1 MTRKSL
7 YAALP
12 LESWVLFYL
21 LLYLPNAM
29 ITKYLT
35 STDQP
40 GVGRPLTGLETM
52 PASLI
57 ISLVLTYIFI
67 WLSGWHRDAH
77 GKMFMGRRIPVPT
90 RYTFISGIGTAFILF
105 TVPLSFTI
113 KDVSIPFMQ
122 LLMRGDILVI
132 APLVDFM
139 FRRKVRWWSWAALAM
154 VLAAMSI
161 TLVDRGGLKLPPI
174 AIATIVLY
182 TLGYFIRLGVM
193 TKIAKNGDSAMVR
206 RYFVEEKVIALPLA
220 VVILAIISA
229 SGLGSG
235 HGELRWGFVDVWTSS
250 AMWEIFWIGFTLTVI
265 SVVAII
271 ILLDPRE
278 NAYCVPL
285 ERAASLVA
293 GVGATLLLFWFWK
306 LKEPRTAEL
315 IGAAILIAA
324 IVMLSL
330 APRLFG
336 KKEAKPVGQ
345 AGSEKGNQ
353 LNRLLVEEC
362 NDEAKV

>member
-21 LLYLPNAM
+21 LLYLSNAM
-29 ITKYLT
+29 ITKLLT

-67 WLSGWHRDAH
+67 RLSGWRRDAH
-77 GKMFMGRRIPVPT
+77 GRMFMGRRIPVPT
-90 RYTFISGIGTAFILF
+90 KYTFISGIGTAFILF

-113 KDVSIPFMQ
+113 QDVSIPFMQ

-132 APLVDFM
+132 APMVDFM
-139 FRRKVRWWSWAALAM
+139 FRRKVRWWSWTALGM
-154 VLAAMSI
+154 VLIAMSI

-193 TKIAKNGDSAMVR
+193 TKTAKNGEA
-206 RYFVEEKVIALPLA
+206 A
-220 VVILAIISA
+220 
-229 SGLGSG
+229 
-235 HGELRWGFVDVWTSS
+235 RW
-250 AMWEIFWIGFTLTVI
+250 
-265 SVVAII
+265 
-271 ILLDPRE
+271 
-278 NAYCVPL
+278 C
-285 ERAASLVA
+285 
-293 GVGATLLLFWFWK
+293 
-306 LKEPRTAEL
+306 
-315 IGAAILIAA
+315 AAI
-324 IVMLSL
+324 SL
-330 APRLFG
+330 R
-336 KKEAKPVGQ
+336 
-345 AGSEKGNQ
+345 
-353 LNRLLVEEC
+353 RR
-362 NDEAKV
+362 